1 MSGLIDEL
9 KKRQKN
15 TENVMKKV
23 EQMIFLNGMDEQ
35 KINVVS
41 RKKGVQF
48 YKKNQTGEY
57 RYIPKMEKDDAI
69 KIIQQQYYRK
79 IYESTK
85 KEVKLLSKLENF
97 MEKQSAENIY
107 HNLGKGKQ
115 KVVTPIVMPKDAFI
129 EAWLSE
135 EYTGKPF
142 NENSPEFYTDRGE
155 RVRSKSEKII
165 ADKLYREG
173 IHYRYEYPLELPG
186 WGVVYPDFTILDA
199 ENRRNIIYEH
209 FGMMDD
215 ENYSSNA
222 IAKVQRYASAGYHI
236 GDNFFI
242 TMESSRNPLD
252 SRTLDGIVQQ
262 LKS

>member
-1 MSGLIDEL
+1 MSGLMNEL
-9 KKRQKN
+9 KKRQEN
-15 TENVMKKV
+15 TEKVMKKM
-23 EQMIFLNGMDEQ
+23 EQMISLNGMDEQ
-35 KINVVS
+35 KINVVL
-41 RKKGVQF
+41 RQKGIQF
-48 YKKNQTGEY
+48 YKKNQSGEY
-57 RYIPKMEKDDAI
+57 RYIPKTKKEEAI
-69 KIIQQQYYRK
+69 KILQQQYYKK
-79 IYESTK
+79 IYESTT
-85 KEVKLLSKLENF
+85 KEMRLLGKLQTFLE
-97 MEKQSAENIY
+97 QQAAETIY
-107 HNLGKGKQ
+107 QNLGKGKQ
-115 KVVTPIVMPKDAFI
+115 KVVIPIVVPKEQFI

-142 NENSPEFYTDRGE
+142 PENSPEYYTDRGE

-165 ADKLYREG
+165 ADKLYREE

-186 WGVVYPDFTILDA
+186 WGVVYPDFTILDV

-215 ENYSSNA
+215 ENYAGNA
-222 IAKVQRYASAGYHI
+222 IAKVQRYASAGYYI

>member
-1 MSGLIDEL
+1 
-9 KKRQKN
+9 
-15 TENVMKKV
+15 
-23 EQMIFLNGMDEQ
+23 
-35 KINVVS
+35 
-41 RKKGVQF
+41 
-48 YKKNQTGEY
+48 
-57 RYIPKMEKDDAI
+57 
-69 KIIQQQYYRK
+69 
-79 IYESTK
+79 
-85 KEVKLLSKLENF
+85 
-97 MEKQSAENIY
+97 
-107 HNLGKGKQ
+107 
-115 KVVTPIVMPKDAFI
+115 MPKEQFI
-129 EAWLSE
+129 EAWNRE

-165 ADKLYREG
+165 ADKLFREG
-173 IHYRYEYPLELPG
+173 IPYRYEYPLELPG

-199 ENRRNIIYEH
+199 ENRRNLIYEH

-222 IAKVQRYASAGYHI
+222 IAKVQRYASAGYYI

>member
-1 MSGLIDEL
+1 MNSWEYEIE
-9 KKRQKN
+9 KRK
-15 TENVMKKV
+15 EMLEKIK
-23 EQMIFLNGMDEQ
+23 EEIEQ
-35 KINVVS
+35 KIDLNTVNDSAINVVARRNS
-41 RKKGVQF
+41 LQFFEKNQKGV
-48 YKKNQTGEY
+48 YCYLPYSKKDQAVE
-57 RYIPKMEKDDAI
+57 
-69 KIIQQQYYRK
+69 IIQQQYYKK
-79 IYESTK
+79 IYKSAMM
-85 KEVKLLSKLENF
+85 EVKLLGKLQSFLENKAV
-97 MEKQSAENIY
+97 EKVYES
-107 HNLGKGKQ
+107 LGKAKQ
-115 KVVTPIVMPKDAFI
+115 KVVTPIVQPQEKFI
-129 EAWLSE
+129 EAWISE

-142 NENSPEFYTDRGE
+142 PENSPEYYTDRGE

-173 IHYRYEYPLELPG
+173 IYYRYEYPLELPG
-186 WGVVYPDFTILDA
+186 WGVVYPDFTILDV

-215 ENYSSNA
+215 ENYAGNA

-252 SRTLDGIVQQ
+252 SRTLDGVVQQ